1 MENIWRA
8 DLLRLGRQGENDARS
23 VVAYIDPWQREFPG
37 AQVRL
42 LCTRPGE
49 QLPYQPN
56 GVSIVGNAVTW
67 RPDAT
72 DTEKNGYGEA
82 ELQAYVGDVIIKSC
96 VVKTFVEPCL
106 QGEEQPT
113 PPAPLDTW
121 VDIINGKQDAPTTAG
136 TNGQVLALNAELEPI
151 WKTVSGGG
159 GGGAEI
165 DDTAGAG
172 DTDKA
177 WSADKITT
185 ELAGKQATLPTGG
198 TVNQVLALDAQG
210 NLIWIDKVSFN
221 QNLTSG
227 VQIAAIRVN
236 GALTQIYAPSPA
248 VSVITN
254 PATTLTLQPCP
265 VTYKWGEVAELT
277 LTVTA
282 TTEYHFMFTCPSSAA
297 TVLTITGETQRTG
310 DTLEAGK
317 TYEVDIWAGVTLIR
331 EVA

>member
-82 ELQAYVGDVIIKSC
+82 ELQAYVGNVIIKSC

-106 QGEEQPT
+106 QGEVQPD

-136 TNGQVLALNAELEPI
+136 TSGQVLALNAELEPI

-185 ELAGKQATLPTGG
+185 ELAGKQATLPSGSAG
-198 TVNQVLALDAQG
+198 QVLARDAQG
-210 NLIWIDKVSFN
+210 NPVWVTPDSVQVS
-221 QNLTSG
+221 
-227 VQIAAIRVN
+227 I
-236 GALTQIYAPSPA
+236 
-248 VSVITN
+248 ITN

>member
-82 ELQAYVGDVIIKSC
+82 ELQAYVGNVIIKSC

-106 QGEEQPT
+106 QGEIQPT

-121 VDIINGKQDAPTTAG
+121 VEIINGKQDAPETAG
-136 TNGQVLALNAELEPI
+136 TAGQVLGLNAQLEPV
-151 WKTVSGGG
+151 WMNAESGS
-159 GGGAEI
+159 EI

-177 WSADKITT
+177 WSADKIVT
-185 ELAGKQATLPTGG
+185 ELAARDAEIDDLGDAIGDIGTLLT
-198 TVNQVLALDAQG
+198 AL
-210 NLIWIDKVSFN
+210 
-221 QNLTSG
+221 
-227 VQIAAIRVN
+227 
-236 GALTQIYAPSPA
+236 
-248 VSVITN
+248 
-254 PATTLTLQPCP
+254 
-265 VTYKWGEVAELT
+265 
-277 LTVTA
+277 
-282 TTEYHFMFTCPSSAA
+282 
-297 TVLTITGETQRTG
+297 
-310 DTLEAGK
+310 
-317 TYEVDIWAGVTLIR
+317 
-331 EVA
+331 

>member
-106 QGEEQPT
+106 QGEVQPD

-121 VDIINGKQDAPTTAG
+121 VDIINGKQDAPETAG
-136 TNGQVLALNAELEPI
+136 TAGQVLGLNAQLEPV
-151 WKTVSGGG
+151 WMNGGG
-159 GGGAEI
+159 GGSEI

-177 WSADKITT
+177 WSANKIVT
-185 ELAGKQATLPTGG
+185 ELAARDAEIDDLGDAIGDIGTL
-198 TVNQVLALDAQG
+198 LA
-210 NLIWIDKVSFN
+210 
-221 QNLTSG
+221 
-227 VQIAAIRVN
+227 
-236 GALTQIYAPSPA
+236 AL
-248 VSVITN
+248 
-254 PATTLTLQPCP
+254 
-265 VTYKWGEVAELT
+265 
-277 LTVTA
+277 
-282 TTEYHFMFTCPSSAA
+282 
-297 TVLTITGETQRTG
+297 
-310 DTLEAGK
+310 
-317 TYEVDIWAGVTLIR
+317 
-331 EVA
+331 